1 MSEVSLKSTK
11 QQIWDTYQKTLKEL
25 ESAKAQK
32 QTSKE
37 KSEQLRKESVK
48 NSAQDLLLK
57 DILSPEIIEQY
68 SNLVET
74 IQTMKEEIKS
84 LYGIEAEV
92 NTLEALVN
100 TNNEL
105 KEELEKDYAK
115 RKENLESELIQKIS
129 ELQNDFLN
137 KKAEY
142 EEETEK
148 LKKERER
155 EEEQYQYDLKK
166 SRRDE
171 NDKWEEEKAKRI
183 LELKVKEDEFEAKKK
198 EADEKIL
205 AYYKIQDELQE
216 LKDSQEDMIN
226 EAVNKAIENNNKE
239 HSAEKAML
247 IKEQEWLKE
256 KYVNENKAL
265 LERLHS
271 EKENSKI
278 LAEKLDAAYAQI
290 RDIATQTVQANGG
303 IKIMDTSLSK
313 N

>member
-115 RKENLESELIQKIS
+115 RRENLESELIQKIS

-137 KKAEY
+137 KKAEH

-148 LKKERER
+148 LNKERER

-226 EAVNKAIENNNKE
+226 EAVNKAIESNNKE

-265 LERLHS
+265 LERLES

-290 RDIATQTVQANGG
+290 RDIATQTV
-303 IKIMDTSLSK
+303 
-313 N
+313 